1 MIEPKH
7 DIPIKD
13 HTHYEIGG
21 IARDVYFPG
30 TAKDMGDI
38 LRKLT
43 ETETPYY
50 VLGGGSN
57 VLVGDGYW
65 DGAVIITTGMDRLE
79 PGTDHIACGSGVP
92 SSTIA
97 ETALDCGKTGLE
109 FLYLLP
115 GSIGGAL
122 AMNARYDMTS
132 ISDVLID
139 VTAVHPRL
147 GLRSFTRNEIDFAYK
162 HTGIISEGWYICSCT
177 LSWREDD
184 PGEIRAR
191 MDLIEQKRTDSRHF
205 EYPSCGCI
213 FKNDHTRNIQA
224 GKLIDSLG
232 LKGMR
237 VGDAAVADYHANFI
251 ANLGNAT
258 AQDVIT
264 LIEKIEAIV
273 RDRTGIEMER
283 EVRLAGTFD

>member
-1 MIEPKH
+1 MIDPGH

-13 HTHYEIGG
+13 HTHYHIGG
-21 IARDVYFPG
+21 VAREVYFPV
-30 TAKDMGDI
+30 TAEDMRDVLKSLI
-38 LRKLT
+38 
-43 ETETPYY
+43 ETDTPYY

-65 DGAVIITTGMDRLE
+65 DGAVIVTTGMNRLE
-79 PGTDHIACGSGVP
+79 PNTGHIRCGAGVA

-97 ETALDCGKTGLE
+97 ETALEYGKTGLE

-139 VTAVHPRL
+139 ATAVHPL
-147 GLRSFTRNEIDFAYK
+147 MGLRTFVQSEIDFAYK
-162 HTGIISEGWYICSCT
+162 HTGIISEGWYICACS
-177 LSWREDD
+177 LRWVDGD
-184 PGEIRAR
+184 PAEIRTR
-191 MDLIEQKRTDSRHF
+191 MDRIDWKRSESRHF

-213 FKNDHTRNIQA
+213 FKNDHNRNIQA
-224 GKLIDSLG
+224 GKLLDSLG
-232 LKGMR
+232 VKGMR
-237 VGDAAVADYHANFI
+237 VGDAAVAEYHANFI

-258 AQDVIT
+258 AHDVLT
-264 LIEKIEAIV
+264 LIEQIEKIV
-273 RDRTGIEMER
+273 RDRTGIELER
-283 EVRLAGTFD
+283 EVQLAGSFD